1 MGNSIEEMLN
11 VTMKRINAIM
21 ENCTMQE
28 ALTAE
33 THNLINAAIAL
44 LETGYI
50 NIEKTAESL
59 ESLQEA
65 AKSLYIESLII
76 RENGLMQGQF
86 HLSGE
91 LMKIILYCKK
101 KLAYGI

>member
-11 VTMKRINAIM
+11 VTIKRINAIM

-76 RENGLMQGQF
+76 RENGLM